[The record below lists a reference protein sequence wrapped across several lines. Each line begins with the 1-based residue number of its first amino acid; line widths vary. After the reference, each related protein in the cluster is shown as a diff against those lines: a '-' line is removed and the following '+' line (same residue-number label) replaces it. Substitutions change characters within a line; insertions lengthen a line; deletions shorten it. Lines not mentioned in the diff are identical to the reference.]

1 MFSKRMICLVAA
13 IVCCLGLC
21 GGVAALEV
29 DSDAVYCFTAGDFAG
44 DGLQGIC
51 ITQLPDPEAGTLMLG
66 ARVLQPGDILTAQ
79 QLEKVTFHPLR
90 SEQDREAVVTFLP
103 IYEDRVA
110 TATASPMG

>member
-51 ITQLPDPEAGTLMLG
+51 ITQLPDPEAADKNHLP
-66 ARVLQPGDILTAQ
+66 AQRVDQ
-79 QLEKVTFHPLR
+79 
-90 SEQDREAVVTFLP
+90 EA
-103 IYEDRVA
+103 
-110 TATASPMG
+110 